1 MLLKVLPFFLCD
13 VDVDVDVDVDGDV
26 DEFAYGNGLTIF
38 TTTEP
43 GETFFNPLSIHYNVQ
58 IHQ

>member
-13 VDVDVDVDVDGDV
+13 VDVDVDVDVD
-26 DEFAYGNGLTIF
+26 EFAYGNELTIF